1 MNGQKRRLKF
11 FTSTSTLNK
20 SRQERMVLVTW
31 RFEIILAHKILQQKI
46 SHQGNKS
53 HSNIKSIHAN
63 QTKVTSKEKIRQ
75 PDQIICI
82 LYFPSH
88 YYLTGCGS
96 PNNHSYPNKSIFFFL
111 FFFRIY
117 SFFVKIQQFHWVAFR
132 KLNSNANAQKL
143 KKKIPHQKKLR
154 DI

>member
-53 HSNIKSIHAN
+53 HSNIKSMHAN

-96 PNNHSYPNKSIFFFL
+96 PNNHSYLSQNH
-111 FFFRIY
+111 RIY